1 MYSSSLYKIKPLDR
15 RNIENIAND
24 EIWVPQAS
32 SLNDPYDCS
41 ILPHLKTDIEINE
54 LQELLNELAN
64 EAEIFNH
71 VVNAEYFEAKS
82 KQDKNWIAH
91 QTVCQRIKSIGILS
105 FIDTPY
111 NIVTW
116 SHYGNEH
123 KGICIEFSPVS
134 DNYLERFKIYLGG
147 YRLQSV
153 SYTNNIPRIDW
164 HEFLRSPRIL
174 LEIILRTKF
183 RDWSYENE
191 SRIITYNESGN
202 KALKLEKLGLK
213 MTKVFVGCEVEESDE
228 LALLEDVCTR
238 KNIPLQKLERLHYS
252 YGLQN
257 MECYE

>member
-1 MYSSSLYKIKPLDR
+1 MYSSSLYKIKPLDQ

-41 ILPHLKTDIEINE
+41 ILPHLTCDIEVEE
-54 LQELLNELAN
+54 LQVLLDDLAN
-64 EAEIFNH
+64 EAEIFNQ
-71 VVNAEYFEAKS
+71 VINEEYFRANS
-82 KQDKNWIAH
+82 KQEKNWIAY
-91 QTVCQRIKSIGILS
+91 QNVCERIKSIGILS

-123 KGICIEFSPVS
+123 KGICIEFSPIS
-134 DNYLERFKIYLGG
+134 DNNLELFKIYFSG
-147 YRLQSV
+147 YRLKSV

-174 LEIILRTKF
+174 LEIILRTKY
-183 RDWSYENE
+183 RDWAYENE

-202 KALKLEKLGLK
+202 KALELKNLGLK
-213 MTKVFVGCEVEESDE
+213 TNRVFVGCEVKESDE
-228 LALLEDVCTR
+228 LAHLKEVCTV
-238 KNIPLQKLERLHYS
+238 KNIPLQTLERLHYS
-252 YGLQN
+252 YGLKD
-257 MECYE
+257 MEGEE